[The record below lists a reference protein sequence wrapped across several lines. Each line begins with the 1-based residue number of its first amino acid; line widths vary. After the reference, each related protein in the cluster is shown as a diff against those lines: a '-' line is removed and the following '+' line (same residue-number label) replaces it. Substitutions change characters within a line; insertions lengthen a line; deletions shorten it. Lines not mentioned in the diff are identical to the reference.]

1 MFFGNDY
8 LYRKIEKIEKNYFLF
23 CGILF
28 IVEDAMKKDKT
39 MKKSTFVKGAFIT
52 TLGIVISKILGIVY
66 VIPFNAVIGDKG
78 GALYGY
84 AYTIYLF
91 FMSLSSAGIPLAI
104 SKIISEYQ
112 TLGYHNVKQRAF
124 IIGKRIALLLGFVCF
139 LVIMLFAPFLAKA
152 ILGDVTGGNTI
163 EDVTFVVRV
172 IGTAI
177 LIVPLLSIYRGYF
190 EGHRFMG
197 PSSISQVVEQVVRV
211 LIIIFGSFLTLKVF
225 KLSLTNAVGVALFG
239 ATAGAFASY
248 IYLVEKRIR
257 NKKKFNERI
266 RSVNEPIISDKVIF
280 KKIIIYAIPFI
291 MIDLFKSLYNYV
303 DMVTVVKGLVNSAGY
318 SAMDAEVIY
327 GMLSTW
333 SAKFNMIVL
342 SVSTGVVVSLIPNL
356 AESVIKNK
364 QADINR
370 KITQA
375 LSMLL
380 FLTIPMTLGISFL
393 AKPIWTLFYGN
404 SQYGPSVLSYYI
416 FVGLFVGLFTAMV
429 TTLQSLKDY
438 KAVFG
443 SLLVGVIIKILLNN
457 NLLIAFNKMHFPAYY
472 GVITASILGY
482 LISFI
487 ICLVILGVKY
497 KINYES
503 VIKNFI
509 EIMCAAI
516 LMIVILFLVHF
527 ILPIVSATR
536 IVNLLIIIGYTLIG
550 GCVYLFYMYKSG
562 TLSNIFGKNLLKRK
576 K

>member
-1 MFFGNDY
+1 M
-8 LYRKIEKIEKNYFLF
+8 R
-23 CGILF
+23 
-28 IVEDAMKKDKT
+28 
-39 MKKSTFVKGAFIT
+39 KSTFVKGAFIT
-52 TLGIVISKILGIVY
+52 TLGIIISKILGILY
-66 VIPFNAVIGDKG
+66 VIPFHSIIGEKG

-112 TLGYHNVKQRAF
+112 ALGYKNVKQRAF
-124 IIGKRIALLLGFVCF
+124 LIGKRIALLLGFICF
-139 LVIMLFAPFLAKA
+139 LIILIFAPFISKA
-152 ILGDVTGGNTI
+152 IFGDVSGGNTI
-163 EDVTFVVRV
+163 EDVTLVIRV

-190 EGHRFMG
+190 EGHRYMS
-197 PSSISQVVEQVVRV
+197 PSSISQVIEQLLRV
-211 LIIIFGSFLTLKVF
+211 SIIIFGSYTAIKIF
-225 KLSLTNAVGVALFG
+225 KLNLSISVSIALFG
-239 ATAGAFASY
+239 ATIGASGAY
-248 IYLVEKRIR
+248 IYLLIKKVK

-266 RSVNEPIISDKVIF
+266 RNVNEPIISDKTIL
-280 KKIIIYAIPFI
+280 KKIIVYAIPFI
-291 MIDLFKSLYNYV
+291 MIDIFKSLYNYV
-303 DMVTVVKGLVNSAGY
+303 DMVTVVKGLVNFASY
-318 SAMDAEVIY
+318 SAMDSEVIY

-342 SVSTGVVVSLIPNL
+342 SVSTGIVVSLIPNL

-364 QADINR
+364 YDDINK

-375 LSMLL
+375 VSLLL

-393 AKPIWTLFYGN
+393 AKPIWTLFYGS
-404 SQYGPSVLSYYI
+404 SQFGPNVLSYYI

-438 KAVFG
+438 KAVFI
-443 SLLVGVIIKILLNN
+443 SLLVGVIIKIILNN

-482 LISFI
+482 LVSFI
-487 ICLVILGVKY
+487 ICLIRLGIKY
-497 KINYES
+497 KIKYEN
-503 VIKNFI
+503 VLKNFI

-527 ILPIVSATR
+527 IFPIVSTTR
-536 IVNLLIIIGYTLIG
+536 IVNLFIIIGYTLVG
-550 GCVYLFYMYKSG
+550 GCVYLLYMYKSG
-562 TLSNIFGKNLLKRK
+562 TIRNIFGKNLLKRK